1 MPWYI
6 ARKGHKLL
14 ADGREYGFGKEIP
27 EELAKK
33 MDAALVEERL
43 ATKALVDE
51 DPPADDVVVGSAQD
65 GIRFAEYEEEE
76 SLGELE
82 DLDLEED
89 VLEPEAEDLEE
100 EELEDES
107 PDLDELEADELEE
120 EPEIEELTD
129 ERLES
134 MLKPMPGGYY
144 MLPDGR
150 KIRGKANALD
160 ELRGLMQ

>member
-14 ADGREYGFGKEIP
+14 ADGREYGFGDEIP

-33 MDAALVEERL
+33 MDA
-43 ATKALVDE
+43 ALVDE

-82 DLDLEED
+82 DLDLEEE

-100 EELEDES
+100 EELEDEEEELEDES
-107 PDLDELEADELEE
+107 PDPDELEADEPEE
-120 EPEIEELTD
+120 EPETEELTD